1 MKMRASLSGISIY
14 VTLTLIIPVF
24 LLFIQ
29 AHGLRTQTLKTTAGR
44 SVRAAGDATKS
55 SSRKPD
61 ARWTEAYGKLPMGFE
76 QNLGQTDP
84 QVRFLSRGSGYELF
98 LTPQEAVLSLRYSKP
113 MGRSPLE
120 RLAYR
125 RAPRKT
131 EGTEK
136 VSVLRMHLEG
146 ANPTPEVVGLNR
158 LPGRTDYYIGND
170 PKKWRTDVP
179 SYAQVQYQGIYPGV
193 DLIFYGNQHHLEY
206 DFVVAPGADPKAIAL
221 DVQGARK
228 LRIDPRGNLMMSVSE
243 GEVELEKPIVY
254 QEIKGNRH
262 EIPGKYTLASNHR
275 VTFAVS
281 EYDPEL
287 PLVIDPALSFSTYLG
302 GNGLDSGDGIAVDSS
317 DNVYVAGVTSSTNFP
332 TVNHPLPGPQSYPT
346 VFVTEM
352 KSDGTALLYS
362 TYLSGSTYTGSCVGE
377 MSGARGIALDP
388 SGNIYV
394 TGQTCA
400 SDFPTTMNAYNTT
413 GSSDVPA
420 NGNGVVFVSVINPAS
435 SGGTP
440 SLVYSTYLVQSTA
453 TSAGDLSLAIAAEPA
468 PADML
473 GSAYV
478 VGVACE
484 NLVNAAVPVP
494 CTADFPQVN
503 PIPPPSGTTLPSVVG
518 SAFVARIDTKVL
530 GASGLVYSTY
540 LGGNGVGPPFGDE
553 ASGVVADSSKNAY
566 IVGGTTSTNFPTAGN
581 AFLSQPFANG
591 VNGAVFVSR
600 IDTTIT
606 TGTPSLIYSTYLA
619 GPTVFAN
626 GDFGL
631 GIALGPSS
639 VVYVTGSTTSSDFPV
654 TAGSYQSAS
663 NSGGVVFVSLIDT
676 NIKTPASSLKYSALV
691 GGNGGATGYGIQA
704 DASGNAYVAGGTGA
718 GSVPFPVTLGA
729 LQPAPPATA
738 IGDPFFFELN
748 PEGNG
753 TADLLYSTLLGG
765 SGSVS
770 SEDTAFAIA
779 IDSATPANAYLTGQ
793 TFSTTNYPVY
803 PATAY
808 NNAGAGFGG
817 GLSDAFVAKLTPEPT
832 LGITPASPPGVVF
845 PATLIGSTSTPQTVT
860 LTNNTG
866 AVLSYTLGKTG
877 SDSADFTVSQGTCP
891 AGSLTASATPCT
903 LSVTFTPSAPPTAET
918 ANLAISYTAYGIAQF
933 ANSQTVLLSGA
944 GTTSA
949 LSLTTSL
956 TFSGQ
961 YVTTTSSSQPAIFTN
976 SSGTAVSFT
985 TPSISGDYAFTVDAT
1000 SPASCSAATP
1010 SVPASSSCQ
1019 FDITFKPVI
1028 GAACSDTGTFTVTPS
1043 GGGALTTA
1051 LSGTPWAVSVS
1062 AQPTSL
1068 TVNRGTSGNV
1078 VVTGTWSC
1086 GYTGTATIASSG
1098 GPTKTTIL
1106 IVNSTSAAL
1115 GNSINPA
1122 NPAANVTVIT
1132 TAFVLPPESIPSPPV
1147 SPRKIILLLTA
1158 LASSLM
1164 LPAARRFRTR
1174 LSLAG
1179 IVLGVALFAGC
1190 SGGPAGTPTGTTT
1203 LTLTA
1208 ASSGV
1213 SQTIAVQVTVNP

>member
-29 AHGLRTQTLKTTAGR
+29 AHGLKTQTLKTTAER

-55 SSRKPD
+55 SSKKPD
-61 ARWTEAYGKLPMGFE
+61 ARWTEAYGKLPLGFE

-84 QVRFLSRGSGYELF
+84 QVRFISRGSGYELF

-125 RAPRKT
+125 RALRKT

-193 DLIFYGNQHHLEY
+193 DLIFYGHQRHLEY

-228 LRIDPRGNLMMSVSE
+228 LRIDRRGNLMMSVSG

-254 QEIKGNRH
+254 QEIKGNRR
-262 EIPGKYTLASNHR
+262 EIAGKYTLASNHR

-281 EYDPEL
+281 EYDPDL

-302 GNGLDSGDGIAVDSS
+302 GNGLDSADGIAVDSS
-317 DNVYVAGVTSSTNFP
+317 NNVYVAGMTSSTNFP
-332 TVNHPLPGPQSYPT
+332 TVNPYPLPGAQSYPT

-362 TYLSGSTYTGSCVGE
+362 TYLSGSTYTGTCVGE
-377 MSGARGIALDP
+377 VVGARGIALDP

-400 SDFPTTMNAYNTT
+400 SDFPTTANAYNNT

-435 SGGTP
+435 PGGTP
-440 SLVYSTYLVQSTA
+440 SLTYSTYLVQSTA

-468 PADML
+468 PADTL

-478 VGVACE
+478 SGVA
-484 NLVNAAVPVP
+484 
-494 CTADFPQVN
+494 FPTDLPLVN
-503 PIPPPSGTTLPSVVG
+503 PIPPPSGTTLPSVAG
-518 SAFVARIDTKVL
+518 SAFVARIDTTVS
-530 GASGLVYSTY
+530 GTSGLKYSTY
-540 LGGNGVGPPFGDE
+540 LGGNGTGQPFGDE
-553 ASGVVADSSKNAY
+553 AAGIAADSSKNVY
-566 IVGGTTSTNFPTAGN
+566 IVGATTSTNFPTVGN
-581 AFLSQPFANG
+581 AFLAQPFANA
-591 VNGAVFVSR
+591 VNNAVFVSR

-606 TGTPSLIYSTYLA
+606 TGTPSLIYSSYLA

-631 GIALGPSS
+631 AVALGPSS
-639 VVYVTGSTTSSDFPV
+639 VVFVTGSTTSSDFPV
-654 TAGSYQSAS
+654 TTGSYQSAS
-663 NSGGVVFVSLIDT
+663 NAGGVVFVSLIDT
-676 NIKTPASSLKYSALV
+676 NIKAPASSLTYSALV

-718 GSVPFPVTLGA
+718 GSVQFPVTLGA
-729 LQPAPPATA
+729 LQPAPPPTA
-738 IGDPFFFELN
+738 IGYAFFFELN
-748 PEGNG
+748 PGGNG
-753 TADLLYSTLLGG
+753 TADLLYSTLWGG
-765 SGSVS
+765 SGNVS
-770 SEDTAFAIA
+770 HDDVALAIA
-779 IDSATPANAYLTGQ
+779 IDSATPTNAYLTGQ
-793 TFSTTNYPVY
+793 TYSTTDYPVY
-803 PATAY
+803 PATVY

-817 GLSDAFVAKLTPEPT
+817 GSSDAFVAKLTPEPA
-832 LGITPASPPGVVF
+832 LGITPASPPGVLL
-845 PATLIGSTSTPQTVT
+845 PTTLIGSTSTPQTVT

-877 SDSADFTVSQGTCP
+877 SDSADFTVSQGACP

-903 LSVTFTPSAPPTAET
+903 LNVTFTPSAPPTAET
-918 ANLAISYTAYGIAQF
+918 ANLVISYTAYGIALF
-933 ANSQTVLLSGA
+933 ANSQTVSLSGT
-944 GTTSA
+944 GTTTA

-976 SSGTAVSFT
+976 SSGAAVSF

-1000 SPASCSAATP
+1000 SPASCSGATP

-1051 LSGTPWAVSVS
+1051 LSGTPWEVSVS

-1068 TVNRGTSGNV
+1068 TVNRGASGNV

-1132 TAFVLPPESIPSPPV
+1132 RAFVVPPESIPSPPV
-1147 SPRKIILLLTA
+1147 SPREIVLLLTTLA
-1158 LASSLM
+1158 LLLM
-1164 LPAARRFRTR
+1164 LPAVRRFRTR

-1213 SQTIAVQVTVNP
+1213 SQTVAVQVTVNP